1 MWNATEKPVAY
12 LITFRSYGTWLHGDE
27 RGSINRFCNQY
38 KSETLPPEAKWLTIN
53 RQRMKREMVV
63 LNADQRHSVEAAVR
77 ETCDIRKW
85 DLFAV
90 NVRTNHAH
98 AVVSIGSK
106 KPEVAL
112 NAF

>member
-1 MWNATEKPVAY
+1 
-12 LITFRSYGTWLHGDE
+12 
-27 RGSINRFCNQY
+27 
-38 KSETLPPEAKWLTIN
+38 
-53 RQRMKREMVV
+53 MKHEMVV

-112 NAF
+112 NAFKANATRKMRESGSWKGDSSPWSDKGSKRYLWNEQSVSASN